1 MFIDN
6 PSKVLLYFAVGGSL
20 SVALTYG
27 FLGLIF
33 ERITQRRLA
42 KFLKRKDF
50 EKFSDKPIGNKL
62 MYFMSWLI
70 CLLMSYLSA
79 YLVNLS
85 VTNYSELHLGETAQ
99 SLIAK
104 FVIIRTPKTI
114 SRNELKSVN
123 INQEWTQRKHGPEY
137 WYEVVLETKDGTL
150 LRPNWSISAKN
161 TAEFARLEQFV
172 EELKKLEFPLS
183 FSYKDKQGKTHLTQS
198 ITERPE

>member
-27 FLGLIF
+27 FLGLIS

-70 CLLMSYLSA
+70 C
-79 YLVNLS
+79 
-85 VTNYSELHLGETAQ
+85 
-99 SLIAK
+99 SL
-104 FVIIRTPKTI
+104 
-114 SRNELKSVN
+114 
-123 INQEWTQRKHGPEY
+123 
-137 WYEVVLETKDGTL
+137 
-150 LRPNWSISAKN
+150 
-161 TAEFARLEQFV
+161 
-172 EELKKLEFPLS
+172 
-183 FSYKDKQGKTHLTQS
+183 
-198 ITERPE
+198 